1 MYRRNGKS
9 ILATPHFVALRAIAP
24 DEELIFDYGFN
35 EINDNSV
42 NSHNNSQDISSNAL
56 INTTKNSNNS
66 TSLYQT
72 SFINKKRNLCS
83 CDTAP
88 CRGFM
93 PCNDI
98 NWLLEYH
105 PLIEISCLVMI

>member
-1 MYRRNGKS
+1 MYRPNGKS

-42 NSHNNSQDISSNAL
+42 NSYSNSQDIQQKFQIILHLYLKLLLL
-56 INTTKNSNNS
+56 I
-66 TSLYQT
+66 
-72 SFINKKRNLCS
+72 KRQKFVHL
-83 CDTAP
+83 TL
-88 CRGFM
+88 FHV
-93 PCNDI
+93 NDI